1 MFSHLTSFF
10 NNSESRTVGLV
21 FAFNSFL
28 FGNWVTRIPDIK
40 SNLSLSEADL
50 GFVLLGMPFGAILI
64 MPISG
69 WIISKITLG
78 KAIMSGLLIFAA
90 IAFLPS
96 TTSSLWMLGVSLF
109 FYGLTNAFLDISM
122 NAGAAV
128 VEKKHSF
135 PIMSTCHGMWSFGAM
150 LGSLVGSLFIGF
162 RVDPFIHLSFIS
174 LIIVIFG
181 ILVSNKISKIK
192 DSQEGG
198 QVFALPNKALL
209 GLAFI
214 AFCILL
220 SEGAVA
226 DWSSIYMKDTL
237 GSNPF
242 LVGIAYSGYSFFMA
256 LGRFT
261 GDGLI
266 PRFGNKKILI
276 LGATISI
283 LGLTTALAF
292 NSPVLAI
299 VGFSLTGLGFS
310 CIVPIVFSA
319 SAKTQGMSSSAGIAA
334 VATMGY
340 TGFLIGPPLI
350 GFIAEY
356 YGLQIGLSLVIIL
369 ALAVGCTSFKIKV

>member
-10 NNSESRTVGLV
+10 KNKESRTVGLV

-40 SNLSLSEADL
+40 ANLSLSEADL
-50 GFVLLGMPFGAILI
+50 GFVLLGMPLGAILI

-69 WIISKITLG
+69 WIISKISLG
-78 KAIMSGLLIFAA
+78 KAIRNGLLVFAFVS
-90 IAFLPS
+90 FLP
-96 TTSSLWMLGVSLF
+96 TTTCSFWILGISLF
-109 FYGLTNAFLDISM
+109 FYGLTNAFIDIAM

-128 VEKKHSF
+128 VEKKQPL

-150 LGSLVGSLFIGF
+150 VGSLVGSLFIGF
-162 RVDPFIHLSFIS
+162 SVDPFTHMSIIA
-174 LIIVIFG
+174 LIISVFTFV
-181 ILVSNKISKIK
+181 LSKRLLNV
-192 DSQEGG
+192 DDNQEDGD
-198 QVFALPNKALL
+198 VFALPNRSLL

-226 DWSSIYMKDTL
+226 DWSSIYMKETL
-237 GSNPF
+237 FSNPF
-242 LVGIAYSGYSFFMA
+242 LVGIAYSGYSLFMA
-256 LGRFT
+256 IGRFT

-266 PRFGNKKILI
+266 PRFGNKKILTFS
-276 LGATISI
+276 AVISI
-283 LGLTTALAF
+283 IGLVIALAF
-292 NSPVLAI
+292 KSPFLAI

-356 YGLQIGLSLVIIL
+356 YGLQIGLSLIVFLTI
-369 ALAVGCTSFKIKV
+369 AVGLTGTRLKV